1 MAWLCF
7 SFFCS
12 SFSFATPPSTTTT
25 AGGAGPQAEGLLV
38 PQVASNSATQRSNS
52 RTPHALISD
61 WPAYPLKHTL
71 LAARV
76 VFMNTHH
83 HPNAAFMNTGR
94 CNTRG
99 SCTKG
104 ACGFVH
110 EQNTPPAS
118 GTASSSSS
126 ARAGVRRRPEA
137 ENAFD
142 RNAWEFDLPSPIYE
156 TRKVQSCY
164 VARRK

>member
-1 MAWLCF
+1 MAARSLTRSRRLTSRLVAGVQSASSFAKKEEEEGVPVVISLVVMCVLLRAYAMMAVFF
-7 SFFCS
+7 SS
-12 SFSFATPPSTTTT
+12 SFSFATPPSTTT

-38 PQVASNSATQRSNS
+38 PQVASNSEARQRSNS

-99 SCTKG
+99 S
-104 ACGFVH
+104 
-110 EQNTPPAS
+110 
-118 GTASSSSS
+118 
-126 ARAGVRRRPEA
+126 
-137 ENAFD
+137 
-142 RNAWEFDLPSPIYE
+142 
-156 TRKVQSCY
+156 
-164 VARRK
+164 